1 MLSMS
6 KAVRVKQVA
15 PAAMLCGFVPA
26 DGQGHVNPRN
36 AEAAAIRGGCDPQRG
51 SPGF

>member
-1 MLSMS
+1 MLSRS
-6 KAVRVKQVA
+6 PAVRAKQVVKA
-15 PAAMLCGFVPA
+15 IVRGLVPA
-26 DGQGHVNPRN
+26 VGQEHVNPRN